1 MGSLLHLQPELDQAV
16 VMELLRAGRHCES
29 ELHRATI
36 KNKVHSRQI
45 RIRENA
51 GYAVGIEDF
60 QTQINARRHDFRG
73 ARCLKID
80 GITRLFPRFDGASG
94 SFASDVISIRDK
106 AAGELFGKL
115 STLNAAMHREFEVEP
130 GAARPGASVV
140 DVTGKALLAAIEIDG
155 GDPLARLH
163 QGNGDVQGY
172 GGFARPALFVTQ
184 HNDMS

>member
-115 STLNAAMHREFEVEP
+115 SKADFITFFDKDFVARVSVR
-130 GAARPGASVV
+130 RPGAGQIESVC
-140 DVTGKALLAAIEIDG
+140 L
-155 GDPLARLH
+155 R
-163 QGNGDVQGY
+163 
-172 GGFARPALFVTQ
+172 
-184 HNDMS
+184 S

>member
-1 MGSLLHLQPELDQAV
+1 LNSSAIVEQLQRLVADRHPLASPAARGMGSLLHLQPELDQAV

-115 STLNAAMHREFEVEP
+115 SKADFITFFDKDFVALVSVR
-130 GAARPGASVV
+130 RPGAGQIESVC
-140 DVTGKALLAAIEIDG
+140 L
-155 GDPLARLH
+155 R
-163 QGNGDVQGY
+163 
-172 GGFARPALFVTQ
+172 
-184 HNDMS
+184 S